1 MSVPGEVLD
10 ELEKRIKRL
19 QAVIEIAE
27 SVPSP
32 EVRPVPK
39 PPSSFSVYLWM
50 SAAWFIGGLLIIYFL
65 RSRYGGTLSNAP
77 TGVSL
82 AVYAILALGVVVLLV
97 AYYLSRRREE
107 GEVFD
112 IDERARAARRL
123 LKEFYLPLK
132 EAFKWGD
139 EEAIR
144 ALADRL
150 LEDPLLARA
159 MEILREGDPK
169 LCAYALYLYV
179 SRESVGED
187 EIKEALERLDNKPLR
202 RLLSA
207 LLEGQRI

>member
-1 MSVPGEVLD
+1 MSVPREVLD
-10 ELEKRIKRL
+10 ELDKRIKRL

-27 SVPSP
+27 SVPPSDN
-32 EVRPVPK
+32 RPIPK
-39 PPSSFSVYLWM
+39 LQSSFSVYLWM
-50 SAAWFIGGLLIIYFL
+50 SVAWFIGGFLIIYFL
-65 RSRYGGTLSNAP
+65 RSRYGRALNSAP

-82 AVYAILALGVVVLLV
+82 AVYAVLALGVVILLV
-97 AYYLSRRREE
+97 AYYLSRRKEE

-132 EAFKWGD
+132 KALEGDD
-139 EEAIR
+139 EEAVR

-159 MEILREGDPK
+159 MDVLHEGNPE

-179 SRESVGED
+179 SREKVGGD
-187 EIKEALERLDNKPLR
+187 EIRETLERLDNKPLR

-207 LLEGQRI
+207 LVEG